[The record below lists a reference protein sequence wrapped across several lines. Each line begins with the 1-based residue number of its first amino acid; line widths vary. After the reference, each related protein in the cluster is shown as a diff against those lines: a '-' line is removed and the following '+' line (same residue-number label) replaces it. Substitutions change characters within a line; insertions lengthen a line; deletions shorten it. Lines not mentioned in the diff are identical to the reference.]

1 MPPAKTLQHKTVYQ
15 LKVSLVGSTPLV
27 WRRVQVVADTKLSK
41 LHKILQAVMGWGNY
55 HLYEFIINKVSY
67 GEPHPDYEKNM
78 EAASNTTVAHVASA
92 PGANLTYIYDFGDG
106 WQHIILVEKILQ
118 AEPEVKY
125 PLCIDGAMACP
136 PEDCGGIGGYAN
148 FLEAISDPTH
158 DEHETMLGWI
168 GGEFDP
174 EAFDRDRVN
183 ATLKRMK

>member
-78 EAASNTTVAHVASA
+78 EAASKTTVAHVASA